1 MKDNTLKDQFKY
13 LVGGYFGIRE
23 IDEYELKVYIL
34 KEVEDYITDFVLK
47 NPIANFN
54 YRQEALQIEENMSLK
69 TKLQDALIVL
79 HKINAP
85 MEIIFIVKSRLKSIN
100 TWF

>member
-1 MKDNTLKDQFKY
+1 MKDNTLKDQFNY

-23 IDEYELKVYIL
+23 MDEYELKVYIL
-34 KEVEDYITDFVLK
+34 KEVEEYITEFVLK
-47 NPIANFN
+47 NPISNFD
-54 YRQEALQIEENMSLK
+54 YREEAIKIEENMNLK

-85 MEIIFIVKSRLKSIN
+85 MEIIFMVKSRLKSIN
-100 TWF
+100 T

>member
-100 TWF
+100 T

>member
-23 IDEYELKVYIL
+23 MDEYELKVYIL
-34 KEVEDYITDFVLK
+34 KEVEEYITEFVLK
-47 NPIANFN
+47 NPIVNFD
-54 YRQEALQIEENMSLK
+54 YRKEALKIEESMNLK

-85 MEIIFIVKSRLKSIN
+85 MEIIFMVKSRLKSIN
-100 TWF
+100 T

>member
-34 KEVEDYITDFVLK
+34 KEVEDYITGFVLK

-100 TWF
+100 T

>member
-85 MEIIFIVKSRLKSIN
+85 METIFIVKSRLKSIN
-100 TWF
+100 T

>member
-69 TKLQDALIVL
+69 TKLQDELIVL

-100 TWF
+100 T

>member
-23 IDEYELKVYIL
+23 MDEYELKVYIL
-34 KEVEDYITDFVLK
+34 KEVEEYITEFVLK
-47 NPIANFN
+47 NPIVNFD
-54 YRQEALQIEENMSLK
+54 YKKEALKIEESMNLK

-85 MEIIFIVKSRLKSIN
+85 MEIIFMVKSRLKSIN
-100 TWF
+100 T

>member
-23 IDEYELKVYIL
+23 MDEYELKVYIL
-34 KEVEDYITDFVLK
+34 KEIEEYITEFVLK
-47 NPIANFN
+47 NPIVNFD
-54 YRQEALQIEENMSLK
+54 YRKEALKIEESMNLK

-85 MEIIFIVKSRLKSIN
+85 MEIIFMVKSRLKSIN
-100 TWF
+100 T

>member
-1 MKDNTLKDQFKY
+1 MKDNILKDQFKY

-23 IDEYELKVYIL
+23 MDEYELKVYIL
-34 KEVEDYITDFVLK
+34 KEVEEYIKEFVLK
-47 NPIANFN
+47 NPIHNFD
-54 YRQEALQIEENMSLK
+54 YREEASMIEESMGLK

-85 MEIIFIVKSRLKSIN
+85 MEIIFMVKSRLKSIN
-100 TWF
+100 T

>member
-34 KEVEDYITDFVLK
+34 KEVEDYIRDFVLK

-100 TWF
+100 T